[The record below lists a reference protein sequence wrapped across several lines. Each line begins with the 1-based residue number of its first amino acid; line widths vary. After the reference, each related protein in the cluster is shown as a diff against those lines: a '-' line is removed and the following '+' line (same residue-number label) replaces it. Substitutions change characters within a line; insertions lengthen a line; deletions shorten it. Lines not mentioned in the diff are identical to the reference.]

1 MALPDQCPLCG
12 ADAAEQNV
20 LSRHVYGAPPHIS
33 CFRCG
38 TCEVTY
44 LHPVLTPEE
53 KAQFYAEE
61 FPAFMAGRAP
71 DKGGWDES
79 DEHVR
84 ANEPQRQRRM
94 RYLERLLPAPG
105 GRILDVGCASGFML
119 YPLAERGFHCAG
131 VEPAERF
138 ADYVRGRG
146 LPCFENWDALLGD
159 PIGAD
164 GFDLI
169 MHFFVLDH
177 VAEPAAF
184 LREQVAALR
193 PGGRLVVEINSTDD
207 AMLSVYGIDA
217 FERFFYEVAQNYYF
231 SYTSLGVLL
240 DQVGAPYEIL
250 RDQHYGLSNHLT
262 WALDGRP
269 GGSGRFTDRLGAGIE
284 DAYRAALVEAGT
296 CDTLIGVVHKRAR

>member
-138 ADYVRGRG
+138 ADYVRGAGPAVFRELGRPPRRPDWRG
-146 LPCFENWDALLGD
+146 WLRPY
-159 PIGAD
+159 
-164 GFDLI
+164 
-169 MHFFVLDH
+169 H
-177 VAEPAAF
+177 AF
-184 LREQVAALR
+184 LRPR
-193 PGGRLVVEINSTDD
+193 PRCRAGRLPARAGRGASPRR
-207 AMLSVYGIDA
+207 A
-217 FERFFYEVAQNYYF
+217 F
-231 SYTSLGVLL
+231 
-240 DQVGAPYEIL
+240 
-250 RDQHYGLSNHLT
+250 
-262 WALDGRP
+262 GR
-269 GGSGRFTDRLGAGIE
+269 GNQLHR
-284 DAYRAALVEAGT
+284 
-296 CDTLIGVVHKRAR
+296 